1 MKKSKAKSVVSG
13 SASDEKNLVSKHA
26 QRQAERQQ
34 KKLQKQEQKQ
44 KKQLAREKKQLI
56 KKQDEVRLHRSFKR
70 SYYED
75 YQRKTELPSLT
86 SQASAAFKMFFKFWK
101 IFLPLLLI
109 FVGLYIFLIG
119 AMSENTLADVKAN
132 VEQTNKDVADGK
144 IGTVGKAGLTLLG
157 IISTGGLT
165 TMNDAQV
172 VIAVLLFTIIWLVT
186 IYLARHLLAGHQEI
200 KMRDGFY
207 SALSPLVSTLVVG
220 LIIFLEA
227 VPIML
232 TIIVFQVAL
241 TTEFLSTPFYALLF
255 FMFAALMIT
264 LSLYLL
270 SSSFFAIIV
279 VSAPGLYPLT
289 AVRMAKNLIMGR
301 RLRFLIR
308 VFYLVII
315 VALLYLLLLMPAI
328 ILDGALKSQFTW
340 FAESKIPFVAIIQL
354 TITVFIFIYLSIYF
368 YLFYRALL
376 DYNDDLNWSSKYE

>member
-1 MKKSKAKSVVSG
+1 MKKSKTKSVVSEP
-13 SASDEKNLVSKHA
+13 ASDEKNLVSKQA

-44 KKQLAREKKQLI
+44 KRQLAREKKQLI

-119 AMSENTLADVKAN
+119 AMSENTLADVRAN

-165 TMNDAQV
+165 TMNDAQI

-241 TTEFLSTPFYALLF
+241 TTDFLSTPFYALLF

-376 DYNDDLNWSSKYE
+376 DYNDDAKLEL

>member
-1 MKKSKAKSVVSG
+1 MKKSKTKSVASE
-13 SASDEKNLVSKHA
+13 SDSDEKNLVSKHA

-44 KKQLAREKKQLI
+44 KKQIAREKKQLI

-70 SYYED
+70 SYHED

-227 VPIML
+227 IPIML

-328 ILDGALKSQFTW
+328 ILDGVLKAQFAW
-340 FAESKIPFVAIIQL
+340 LAESKIPFVAIIQL

-376 DYNDDLNWSSKYE
+376 DYNDDAKLEL

>member
-1 MKKSKAKSVVSG
+1 MKKSKTKSVASEP
-13 SASDEKNLVSKHA
+13 ASDEKNLVSKQA

-165 TMNDAQV
+165 TMNDAQI
-172 VIAVLLFTIIWLVT
+172 VIAVLLFAIIWLVT

-207 SALSPLVSTLVVG
+207 SALSPLISTLVVG

-227 VPIML
+227 IPIML

-328 ILDGALKSQFTW
+328 ILDGALKAQFSWLT
-340 FAESKIPFVAIIQL
+340 ESKIPFVAIIQL

-376 DYNDDLNWSSKYE
+376 DYNDDAKLEL

>member
-1 MKKSKAKSVVSG
+1 MKKSKTKSVTSEP
-13 SASDEKNLVSKHA
+13 APDEKNLVSKHA

-44 KKQLAREKKQLI
+44 KKQLAHEKKQLI

-119 AMSENTLADVKAN
+119 AMSENTLADVRAN

-165 TMNDAQV
+165 TMNDAQI

-328 ILDGALKSQFTW
+328 ILDGVLKAQFAW
-340 FAESKIPFVAIIQL
+340 LAESKIPFVAIIQL

-376 DYNDDLNWSSKYE
+376 DYNDDTKLEL

>member
-1 MKKSKAKSVVSG
+1 MKKSKTKSVVSE
-13 SASDEKNLVSKHA
+13 SASDEKNLVSKQA

-44 KKQLAREKKQLI
+44 KRQLAREKKHLI

-70 SYYED
+70 SYQED

-172 VIAVLLFTIIWLVT
+172 VIAVLLFVIIWLVT

-328 ILDGALKSQFTW
+328 ILDGALKTQFAW
-340 FAESKIPFVAIIQL
+340 LAESKIPFVAIIQL

-376 DYNDDLNWSSKYE
+376 DYNDDAKLEL

>member
-1 MKKSKAKSVVSG
+1 MKKSKAKSVASEPV
-13 SASDEKNLVSKHA
+13 SDEKNLVSKHA

-227 VPIML
+227 IPIML

-328 ILDGALKSQFTW
+328 ILDGVLKAQFAW
-340 FAESKIPFVAIIQL
+340 LAESKIPFVAIIQL

-376 DYNDDLNWSSKYE
+376 DYNDDAKLEL

>member
-1 MKKSKAKSVVSG
+1 MKKSKTKSVVSE
-13 SASDEKNLVSKHA
+13 SASDEKNLVSKQA
-26 QRQAERQQ
+26 QHQAEKQQ

-44 KKQLAREKKQLI
+44 KKQLAREKKQLV

-165 TMNDAQV
+165 TMNDAQI
-172 VIAVLLFTIIWLVT
+172 VIAVLLFAIIWLVT

-328 ILDGALKSQFTW
+328 ILDGILKAQFAW
-340 FAESKIPFVAIIQL
+340 LADSKIPFVAIIQL

-376 DYNDDLNWSSKYE
+376 DYNDDAKLEL

>member
-1 MKKSKAKSVVSG
+1 MKKSKTKSVVSE
-13 SASDEKNLVSKHA
+13 SASDEKNPVSKQA

-44 KKQLAREKKQLI
+44 KRQLAREKKQLV

-227 VPIML
+227 IPIML

-376 DYNDDLNWSSKYE
+376 DYNDDAKLEL

>member
-1 MKKSKAKSVVSG
+1 MKKSKAKSAASE
-13 SASDEKNLVSKHA
+13 SASDEKNLVSKHV

-186 IYLARHLLAGHQEI
+186 IYLARHLLAGYQEI

-227 VPIML
+227 IPIML

-241 TTEFLSTPFYALLF
+241 TTEFPSTPFYALLF

-328 ILDGALKSQFTW
+328 ILDGVLKAQFAW
-340 FAESKIPFVAIIQL
+340 LAESKIPFVAIIQL

-376 DYNDDLNWSSKYE
+376 DYNDDAKLEL

>member
-1 MKKSKAKSVVSG
+1 MKKSKTKSVASE
-13 SASDEKNLVSKHA
+13 SASDEKNLVSKQA

-86 SQASAAFKMFFKFWK
+86 SQANAAFKMFFKFWK

-119 AMSENTLADVKAN
+119 AMSENTLADVRAN

-165 TMNDAQV
+165 TMNDAQI

-376 DYNDDLNWSSKYE
+376 DYNDDAKLEL

>member
-1 MKKSKAKSVVSG
+1 MKKSKAKSVASEPV
-13 SASDEKNLVSKHA
+13 SDEKNLVSKHV

-165 TMNDAQV
+165 TMNDAQI
-172 VIAVLLFTIIWLVT
+172 VIAVLLFAIIWLVT

-328 ILDGALKSQFTW
+328 ILDGALKSQFAWLT
-340 FAESKIPFVAIIQL
+340 ESKIPFVAIIQL

-376 DYNDDLNWSSKYE
+376 DYNDDAKLEL

>member
-1 MKKSKAKSVVSG
+1 MKKSKAKSVASEPV
-13 SASDEKNLVSKHA
+13 SDEKNLVSKHA

-56 KKQDEVRLHRSFKR
+56 KKQDEVRLHRSFKC

-165 TMNDAQV
+165 TMNDAQI

-227 VPIML
+227 IPIML

-328 ILDGALKSQFTW
+328 ILDGILKAQFAW
-340 FAESKIPFVAIIQL
+340 LAESKIPFVAIIQL
-354 TITVFIFIYLSIYF
+354 TTTVFIFIYLSIYF

-376 DYNDDLNWSSKYE
+376 DYNDDAKLEL

>member
-1 MKKSKAKSVVSG
+1 MNS
-13 SASDEKNLVSKHA
+13 
-26 QRQAERQQ
+26 Q

-165 TMNDAQV
+165 TMNDAQI
-172 VIAVLLFTIIWLVT
+172 VIAVLLFTIIWLVA

-328 ILDGALKSQFTW
+328 ILDGALKSQFAW
-340 FAESKIPFVAIIQL
+340 LAESKIPFVAIIQL

-376 DYNDDLNWSSKYE
+376 DYNDDAKLEL

>member
-1 MKKSKAKSVVSG
+1 MKKSKAKSVASEPV
-13 SASDEKNLVSKHA
+13 SDEKNLVSKHA

-376 DYNDDLNWSSKYE
+376 DYNDDAKLEL

>member
-1 MKKSKAKSVVSG
+1 MKKSKTRSVVSE
-13 SASDEKNLVSKHA
+13 SASDEKNLVSKQA

-172 VIAVLLFTIIWLVT
+172 VIAVLLFAIIWLVT

-328 ILDGALKSQFTW
+328 ILDGVLKAQFAW
-340 FAESKIPFVAIIQL
+340 LAESKIPFVAIIQL

-376 DYNDDLNWSSKYE
+376 DYNDDAKLEL

>member
-1 MKKSKAKSVVSG
+1 MKKSKTKSVVSE
-13 SASDEKNLVSKHA
+13 SASDEKNLVSKQV

-376 DYNDDLNWSSKYE
+376 DYNDDAKLEL

>member
-1 MKKSKAKSVVSG
+1 MKKSKIKSVASESV
-13 SASDEKNLVSKHA
+13 SDEKNLVSKQA

-165 TMNDAQV
+165 TMNDAQI
-172 VIAVLLFTIIWLVT
+172 VIAVLLFAIIWLVT

-328 ILDGALKSQFTW
+328 ILDGVLKAQFAW
-340 FAESKIPFVAIIQL
+340 LAESKIPFVAIIQL

-376 DYNDDLNWSSKYE
+376 DYNDDAKLEL

>member
-1 MKKSKAKSVVSG
+1 MKKSKTKSVVSE
-13 SASDEKNLVSKHA
+13 SASDEKNLVSKQV

-328 ILDGALKSQFTW
+328 ILDGVLKAQFAW
-340 FAESKIPFVAIIQL
+340 LAESKIPFVAIIQL

-376 DYNDDLNWSSKYE
+376 DYNDDAKLEL

>member
-1 MKKSKAKSVVSG
+1 MKKSKTKSVVSE
-13 SASDEKNLVSKHA
+13 SASDEKNPVSKQA

-44 KKQLAREKKQLI
+44 KRQLAREKKQLV

-200 KMRDGFY
+200 NMRDGFY

-227 VPIML
+227 IPIML

-328 ILDGALKSQFTW
+328 ILDGVLKAQFAW
-340 FAESKIPFVAIIQL
+340 LAESKIPFVAIIQL

-376 DYNDDLNWSSKYE
+376 DYNDDAKLEL

>member
-1 MKKSKAKSVVSG
+1 MKKSKIKSVASEPV
-13 SASDEKNLVSKHA
+13 SDEKKLISKQA

-227 VPIML
+227 IPIML

-328 ILDGALKSQFTW
+328 ILDGVLKAQFAW
-340 FAESKIPFVAIIQL
+340 LAESKIPFVAIIQL

-376 DYNDDLNWSSKYE
+376 DYNDDAKLEL

>member
-1 MKKSKAKSVVSG
+1 MKKSKTKSVVSE
-13 SASDEKNLVSKHA
+13 SASDEKNLVSKHV

-165 TMNDAQV
+165 TMNDAQI
-172 VIAVLLFTIIWLVT
+172 VIAVLLFAIIWLVT

-328 ILDGALKSQFTW
+328 ILDGVLKAQFAW
-340 FAESKIPFVAIIQL
+340 LAESKIPFVAIIQL

-376 DYNDDLNWSSKYE
+376 DYNDDAKLEL

>member
-1 MKKSKAKSVVSG
+1 MKKSKTKSVVSE
-13 SASDEKNLVSKHA
+13 SASDEKNTVSKQA

-75 YQRKTELPSLT
+75 YQRKTELPGLT

-165 TMNDAQV
+165 AMNDAQV

-227 VPIML
+227 IPIML

-328 ILDGALKSQFTW
+328 ILDGILKAQFAW
-340 FAESKIPFVAIIQL
+340 LADSKIPFVAIIQL

-376 DYNDDLNWSSKYE
+376 DYNDDAKLEL

>member
-1 MKKSKAKSVVSG
+1 MKKSKTKSVVSE
-13 SASDEKNLVSKHA
+13 SASDEKNLVSKQA

-86 SQASAAFKMFFKFWK
+86 SQANAAFKMFFKFWK

-119 AMSENTLADVKAN
+119 AMSENTLADVRAN

-165 TMNDAQV
+165 TMNDAQI
-172 VIAVLLFTIIWLVT
+172 VIAVLLFAIIWLVT

-328 ILDGALKSQFTW
+328 ILDGALKSQFAWLT
-340 FAESKIPFVAIIQL
+340 ESKIPFVAIIQL

-376 DYNDDLNWSSKYE
+376 DYNDDAKLEL

>member
-1 MKKSKAKSVVSG
+1 MKKSKTKSVVSEP
-13 SASDEKNLVSKHA
+13 ASDEKNLVSKHA

-34 KKLQKQEQKQ
+34 KKLQKQEQEQ
-44 KKQLAREKKQLI
+44 KRQLAREKKHLI

-70 SYYED
+70 SYHED

-132 VEQTNKDVADGK
+132 VEQTNKDIADGK

-165 TMNDAQV
+165 TMNDAQI
-172 VIAVLLFTIIWLVT
+172 VIAVLLFAIIWLVT

-328 ILDGALKSQFTW
+328 ILDGALKSQFAW
-340 FAESKIPFVAIIQL
+340 LAESKIPFVAIIQL

-376 DYNDDLNWSSKYE
+376 DYNDDAKLEL

>member
-1 MKKSKAKSVVSG
+1 MKKSKIKSVASESV
-13 SASDEKNLVSKHA
+13 SDEKNLVSKQA

-34 KKLQKQEQKQ
+34 NKLQKQEQKQ

-289 AVRMAKNLIMGR
+289 AVWMAKNLIMGR

-376 DYNDDLNWSSKYE
+376 DYNDDAKLEL

>member
-1 MKKSKAKSVVSG
+1 MKKSKAKSAASE
-13 SASDEKNLVSKHA
+13 SASDEKNLVSKHV

-376 DYNDDLNWSSKYE
+376 DYNDDAKLEL

>member
-1 MKKSKAKSVVSG
+1 MKKSKTKSVVSE
-13 SASDEKNLVSKHA
+13 SASDEKNLVSKQA
-26 QRQAERQQ
+26 QHQAEKQQ

-119 AMSENTLADVKAN
+119 AMSENTLADVRAN

-165 TMNDAQV
+165 TMNDAQI

-227 VPIML
+227 IPIML

-264 LSLYLL
+264 LGLYLL

-328 ILDGALKSQFTW
+328 ILDGILKAQFAW
-340 FAESKIPFVAIIQL
+340 LADSKIPFVAIIQL

-376 DYNDDLNWSSKYE
+376 DYNDDAKLEL

>member
-1 MKKSKAKSVVSG
+1 MKKSKTKSVVSE
-13 SASDEKNLVSKHA
+13 SASDEKNPVSKQA

-56 KKQDEVRLHRSFKR
+56 KKQDEVRLHHSFKR

-227 VPIML
+227 IPIML

-241 TTEFLSTPFYALLF
+241 TTEFLSTPFYTLLF

-328 ILDGALKSQFTW
+328 ILDGILKAQFAW
-340 FAESKIPFVAIIQL
+340 LADSKIPFVAIIQL

-376 DYNDDLNWSSKYE
+376 DYNDDAKLEL

>member
-1 MKKSKAKSVVSG
+1 MKKSKAKSAASE
-13 SASDEKNLVSKHA
+13 SASDEKNPVSKQA

-56 KKQDEVRLHRSFKR
+56 KKQDEVRLHHSFKR

-165 TMNDAQV
+165 TMNDAQI

-328 ILDGALKSQFTW
+328 ILDGVLKAQFAW
-340 FAESKIPFVAIIQL
+340 LAESKIPFVAIIQL

-376 DYNDDLNWSSKYE
+376 DYNDDTKLEL

>member
-1 MKKSKAKSVVSG
+1 MKKSKTKSV
-13 SASDEKNLVSKHA
+13 ASESDSEEKNLVSKHA

-70 SYYED
+70 SYHED

-86 SQASAAFKMFFKFWK
+86 SQANAAFKMFFKFWK

-165 TMNDAQV
+165 TMNDAQI
-172 VIAVLLFTIIWLVT
+172 VIAVLLFAIIWLVT
-186 IYLARHLLAGHQEI
+186 IYLARHLLAGHYEI

-328 ILDGALKSQFTW
+328 ILDGALKSQFAW
-340 FAESKIPFVAIIQL
+340 LAESKIPFVAIIQL

-376 DYNDDLNWSSKYE
+376 DYNDDAKLEL

>member
-1 MKKSKAKSVVSG
+1 MKKSKIKSVASESV
-13 SASDEKNLVSKHA
+13 SDEKNLVSKQA

-75 YQRKTELPSLT
+75 YQRKTELPSLI

-165 TMNDAQV
+165 TMNDAQI

-328 ILDGALKSQFTW
+328 ILDGILKAQFAW
-340 FAESKIPFVAIIQL
+340 LADSKIPFVAIIQL

-376 DYNDDLNWSSKYE
+376 DYNDDAKLEL

>member
-1 MKKSKAKSVVSG
+1 MKKSKTKSVASE
-13 SASDEKNLVSKHA
+13 SASDEKNLVSKQA
-26 QRQAERQQ
+26 QRQAEKQQ

-165 TMNDAQV
+165 TMNDAQI

-255 FMFAALMIT
+255 FMFAVLMIT

-328 ILDGALKSQFTW
+328 ILDGALKSQFAW
-340 FAESKIPFVAIIQL
+340 LAESKIPFVAIIQL

-376 DYNDDLNWSSKYE
+376 DYNDDTKLEL

>member
-1 MKKSKAKSVVSG
+1 MKKSKAKSVASEPV
-13 SASDEKNLVSKHA
+13 SDEKNLVSKHV

-86 SQASAAFKMFFKFWK
+86 SQANAAFKMFFKFWK

-119 AMSENTLADVKAN
+119 AMSENTLADVRAN

-165 TMNDAQV
+165 TMNDAQI

-328 ILDGALKSQFTW
+328 ILDGALKTQFAW
-340 FAESKIPFVAIIQL
+340 LAESKIPFVAIIQL

-376 DYNDDLNWSSKYE
+376 DYNDDAKLEL

>member
-1 MKKSKAKSVVSG
+1 MKKSKIKSVASESV
-13 SASDEKNLVSKHA
+13 SDEKNLVSKQA

-34 KKLQKQEQKQ
+34 NKLQKQEQKQ

-119 AMSENTLADVKAN
+119 AMSENTLADV
-132 VEQTNKDVADGK
+132 
-144 IGTVGKAGLTLLG
+144 KAGLTLLG

-308 VFYLVII
+308 VFYLVSI

-328 ILDGALKSQFTW
+328 IFDGALKAQFAW
-340 FAESKIPFVAIIQL
+340 LAESKIPFVAIIQL

-376 DYNDDLNWSSKYE
+376 DYNDDAKLEL

>member
-1 MKKSKAKSVVSG
+1 MKKSKIKSVASESV
-13 SASDEKNLVSKHA
+13 SDEKNLVSKQA

-165 TMNDAQV
+165 TMNDAQI

-328 ILDGALKSQFTW
+328 IFDGALKAQFAW
-340 FAESKIPFVAIIQL
+340 LAESKIPFVAIIQL

-376 DYNDDLNWSSKYE
+376 DYNDDAKLEL

>member
-1 MKKSKAKSVVSG
+1 MKKSKTKSVASE
-13 SASDEKNLVSKHA
+13 SASDEKNLVSKQA
-26 QRQAERQQ
+26 QRQAEKQQ

-165 TMNDAQV
+165 TMNDAQI

-227 VPIML
+227 IPIML

-328 ILDGALKSQFTW
+328 ILDGILKAQFAW
-340 FAESKIPFVAIIQL
+340 LADSKIPFVAIIQL

-376 DYNDDLNWSSKYE
+376 DYNDDAKLEL

>member
-1 MKKSKAKSVVSG
+1 MKKSKIKSVASESV
-13 SASDEKNLVSKHA
+13 SDEKNLVSKQA

-165 TMNDAQV
+165 TMNDAQI

-328 ILDGALKSQFTW
+328 ILDGALKPQFAW
-340 FAESKIPFVAIIQL
+340 LAESKIPFVAIIQL

-376 DYNDDLNWSSKYE
+376 DYNDDAKLEL

>member
-1 MKKSKAKSVVSG
+1 MKKSKTKSVASEP
-13 SASDEKNLVSKHA
+13 ASDEKNLVSKHA

-165 TMNDAQV
+165 TMNDAQI
-172 VIAVLLFTIIWLVT
+172 VIAVLLFAIIWLVT

-328 ILDGALKSQFTW
+328 ILDGILKAQFAW
-340 FAESKIPFVAIIQL
+340 LADSKIPFVAIIQL

-376 DYNDDLNWSSKYE
+376 DYNDDAKLEL

>member
-1 MKKSKAKSVVSG
+1 MKKSKTKSVVSE
-13 SASDEKNLVSKHA
+13 SASDEKNTVSKQA

-165 TMNDAQV
+165 TMNDAQI

-227 VPIML
+227 IPIML

-328 ILDGALKSQFTW
+328 ILDGVLKAQFAW
-340 FAESKIPFVAIIQL
+340 LAESKIPFVAIIQL

-376 DYNDDLNWSSKYE
+376 DYNDDAKLEL

>member
-1 MKKSKAKSVVSG
+1 MKKSKAKSVASEPV
-13 SASDEKNLVSKHA
+13 SDEKNRVSKHA
-26 QRQAERQQ
+26 QRQAERRQ

-44 KKQLAREKKQLI
+44 KKQLAHEKKQLI

-70 SYYED
+70 SYHED

-165 TMNDAQV
+165 TMNDAQI

-227 VPIML
+227 IPIML

-328 ILDGALKSQFTW
+328 ILDGILKAQFAW
-340 FAESKIPFVAIIQL
+340 LADSKIPFVAIIQL

-376 DYNDDLNWSSKYE
+376 DYNDDAKLEL